1 MRAWEQLTYSI
12 LPLLGVAF
20 DLRKPIR
27 DIAAF
32 HRLGLSQHRFREL
45 IFLLFRHE
53 QHVLEFLSH
62 HLSWVFTHSRDKEL
76 TLTTFS
82 VLMSSC
88 ASFFETLRRQLFSPF
103 VFRSANRSAIEPLLA
118 IEFDICGENVFCCRR
133 SRLELRFLQ
142 RSRVRAKCHS
152 PFNSNPINFVQ
163 TFVNVI

>member
-1 MRAWEQLTYSI
+1 MFVWEQLTYSV
-12 LPLLGVAF
+12 LPLLGVVF

-32 HRLGLSQHRFREL
+32 HRLGLSQHRFGEL

-53 QHVLEFLSH
+53 QHVLEFWIIAWGECLR
-62 HLSWVFTHSRDKEL
+62 TQKIKQL

-88 ASFFETLRRQLFSPF
+88 ASFLETRRRQLFSPF

-118 IEFDICGENVFCCRR
+118 IEFDICEMNECFLLCKVTSGIPISEKVMRAISCQMPLTIQ
-133 SRLELRFLQ
+133 LELD
-142 RSRVRAKCHS
+142 
-152 PFNSNPINFVQ
+152 
-163 TFVNVI
+163 